1 MSKRNPH
8 DGQRIILRR
17 LLIDARKMQKV
28 TQIQLAM
35 KLQKPQSFVSKYENG
50 DRLIDFVEV
59 YQICQALNYS
69 FVKLMRDFDLAISGL
84 SINYLVYK
92 GIRK

>member
-1 MSKRNPH
+1 
-8 DGQRIILRR
+8 
-17 LLIDARKMQKV
+17 MQKV